1 MAGQTAVHLILTAA
15 WVILTDEP
23 SVRNAVSGY
32 ITGAIILWFYH
43 KARGIER
50 FYLSRVVS
58 ALKLFVVLV
67 WEQVKST
74 IQVAKIVLSP
84 KLDIRPA
91 IVSVPLNVTN
101 EAEIVAVAH
110 MITLTPGTVSV
121 DLSEDQKSLYVHV
134 IDVDDPES
142 EPKSLIES
150 KELFEALVM
159 EVTRR

>member
-1 MAGQTAVHLILTAA
+1 MAGQTAVHLILTVA